1 MIKAVL
7 SFVLKNPYV
16 VLGLLLAITA
26 TLGGVYVKGY
36 WDGKDAAG
44 SKAVAVAVEVKEK
57 QDEVQSRRPDVPAIV
72 DSLRR
77 HGL

>member
-7 SFVLKNPYV
+7 SFALKNPYLL
-16 VLGLLLAITA
+16 LGLALAITA
-26 TLGGVYVKGY
+26 TLGGVYAKGY
-36 WDGKDAAG
+36 LDGKDAAR
-44 SKAVAVAVEVKEK
+44 SKSVAVAIDVKEK

-72 DSLRR
+72 HSLRR